1 MRKINKMCSFYVN
14 DWHLTVMMLPYIN
27 GKLQENEKVTIISEE
42 NLLNNI
48 NTILERTNIKEEYK
62 KQIQTI
68 GWEKT
73 SLKEIKNKIQEQENG
88 NNIIIIGKED
98 YIENTN
104 QIIETK
110 VKTGEVNVIDCY
122 EIMEF
127 NNNMENILKNH
138 EKIINTSGE
147 RTVEESFEG
156 FNKKE
161 AI

>member
-73 SLKEIKNKIQEQENG
+73 SQKEIKNKIQEQENG

-122 EIMEF
+122 EVMEF

>member
-73 SLKEIKNKIQEQENG
+73 SQKEIKNKIQEQENG

-110 VKTGEVNVIDCY
+110 VKTGEINVIDCY

>member
-27 GKLQENEKVTIISEE
+27 GKLQENKKVTIISEE

-73 SLKEIKNKIQEQENG
+73 SNKDIKNKIQEQENG
-88 NNIIIIGKED
+88 NNIIIIGKEE

-104 QIIETK
+104 KIIENK
-110 VKTGEVNVIDCY
+110 VKAGEVNVIDCY
-122 EIMEF
+122 EVMEF

-147 RTVEESFEG
+147 RSVEESFEG

>member
-73 SLKEIKNKIQEQENG
+73 SPKEIKNKIQEQENG

>member
-73 SLKEIKNKIQEQENG
+73 SQKEIKNKIQEQENG

-104 QIIETK
+104 QIIENK

-122 EIMEF
+122 EVMEF